1 MTHLESV
8 ILRFSD
14 SKFHGGRMYFAHPAW
29 VDNTPLLWLLTGR
42 RPGHFARD
50 TWSNLHLFPFERER
64 RTFLALAGGPG
75 LNNPAGIERFVSELE
90 GRTAPPEDPRFFL
103 LAFASGAAPALEL
116 PWYSSGTFLA
126 PGAQLTLLSEVL
138 PPGLQ
143 QPAPQPPLT
152 DNALPQRRTTNS
164 EALRRLALPLLRPGQ
179 GTALPSWNFTAQ
191 LPHNPFRFQRR
202 APLASRPAPQ
212 TPTAPPSPPSLAE
225 LAAYAAAFAPTAP
238 PNTAPATPLPELSAT
253 TPRPRPTQ
261 ALLQAAPPNLAPAT
275 PLPELSD
282 TTPRPRPAQGLP
294 QAAPHPRPSTAP
306 HWPAGR
312 LRLEQ
317 NGHSGAERPN
327 WPHVPTLARL
337 NALLDTAL
345 GLQADGT
352 PKGQAKRQRTLAAWH
367 AGHQDCEEFDTL
379 NAAMQNLLC
388 TGATDSTPAPSG
400 AAKRHRHN

>member
-1 MTHLESV
+1 
-8 ILRFSD
+8 
-14 SKFHGGRMYFAHPAW
+14 MYFAHPAW

-50 TWSNLHLFPFERER
+50 TLSNLHLFPFERER

-75 LNNPAGIERFVSELE
+75 LNNPAGIERFVSELA
-90 GRTAPPEDPRFFL
+90 GRTAPSEDPRFFL

-126 PGAQLTLLSEVL
+126 PGAELTLLSEVL

-202 APLASRPAPQ
+202 APLASRPAPL

-225 LAAYAAAFAPTAP
+225 LAAYAAAFAPTAL
-238 PNTAPATPLPELSAT
+238 PNT
-253 TPRPRPTQ
+253 
-261 ALLQAAPPNLAPAT
+261 APAT

-282 TTPRPRPAQGLP
+282 TTPGPRPAQGLP